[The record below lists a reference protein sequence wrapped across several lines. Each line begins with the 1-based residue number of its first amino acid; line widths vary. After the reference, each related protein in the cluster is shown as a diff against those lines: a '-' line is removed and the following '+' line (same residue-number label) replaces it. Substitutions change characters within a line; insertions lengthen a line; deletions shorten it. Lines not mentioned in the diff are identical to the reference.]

1 MADISHH
8 FLLWEY
14 PEYQIAMWGPVV
26 GPRVMEAREREEERK
41 RLAREAEEKK
51 REGKQKRE
59 SPDQNSV
66 GTPVHAWIDEIEQLD
81 SPDPEDVN
89 LTYQQKLLEAGG
101 QTGGWQDELIDDD
114 LFYVEDRKE
123 VDAED
128 MNDAEWAEGMTRS
141 KDHQSLQKFANNQQ
155 LAKTLQKESLAQH
168 WILQMLCQCGCRDLK
183 PTSSYHTGISLQL
196 PIYIVM
202 YVQK

>member
-1 MADISHH
+1 
-8 FLLWEY
+8 
-14 PEYQIAMWGPVV
+14 MWGPVV

-41 RLAREAEEKK
+41 RLAREEEEKK
-51 REGKQKRE
+51 RGEKQKRE
-59 SPDQNSV
+59 SQDQNSV
-66 GTPVHAWIDEIEQLD
+66 SAPVHAWIDEIEQLD

-89 LTYQQKLLEAGG
+89 LTYQQKLLEAGC

-123 VDAED
+123 VDAEY

-141 KDHQSLQKFANNQQ
+141 KDHQSLQKFANNQP

-168 WILQMLCQCGCRDLK
+168 WILQMLCQCCCRDLK
-183 PTSSYHTGISLQL
+183 PTSSNHTGISLQL
-196 PIYIVM
+196 PIDIVM